1 MKARN
6 ENLSRRLQNPPPA
19 AATAIAQRKLAERT
33 QQAFLALGARLSAT
47 RSSQEAA
54 RAIYAAADSLWKW
67 DAGAVALWLPDSGHV
82 ETVLACDLVD
92 GQRRELVPGLAAGP
106 AAAGIRRIMDAG
118 AELTLRKPGDSP
130 GCDFVPFGNAAR
142 RPASIMCAPMRAESK
157 TVGVLSIQ
165 SYTQNVFTQEHLRT
179 LQVLAD
185 YCAGAFDRLLA
196 EEAVRQREEM
206 NRTILATAMDGYYA
220 LDFAADPRGAIV
232 DVNEA
237 FCRLTGYSSEELLQM
252 RITDLEAAESPEDVV
267 RHSQKIIQAR
277 GDRFET
283 RHRRRDGREIHIE
296 ICTSHVLGS
305 QGRIFGFVR
314 DIGERKRAEAA
325 LREADSALRA
335 SEERYRALAESSPD
349 AIFILDRDIRV
360 QYFNVTAAALWRRS
374 PQEMI
379 GLMQSELF
387 PAEVAQDQSRVVRS
401 VFETGN
407 LICREK
413 PLAFPVG
420 DRWIEIRLAPL
431 RDAQG
436 AVTAVMGV
444 CRDITERKRAEA
456 ILRQTTDR
464 LSLAARAGGVGIWD
478 YDVVNNRLVWDDQM
492 FRLYGITR
500 DQFSGAYQAWQA
512 GLHPEDRQRGDEEI
526 RLALRGEKD
535 FNTEF
540 RVVWPDGS
548 QHSIRALALVQRDSS
563 GQPVQMIGTN
573 WDITAQ
579 KRTEA
584 ALLVDITDR
593 KRAAAEINRQAG
605 LISSLLDSIPDIVF
619 FKDVNGV
626 YLGCNPSFAQFA
638 GRSRDEIVGRTDY
651 HLFDKKIA
659 DFFREHDQRI
669 LESCQARH
677 NEEWITYPDGR
688 KMLIDTLK
696 TPYLG
701 PDGALIGV
709 LGISRDIT
717 ERKRVE
723 QQLAEALDLNQKMIA
738 SSTMGIAAY
747 KASGECVFANETL
760 ARMVGGSLSEVHGGD
775 FRRLEF
781 WKESGL
787 VHIADQALSLGQAC
801 SIEIFGTTRFGKT
814 LAADCHVTPFVS
826 HGQPHLLFGLLDIS
840 ERKRADALLRAQRD
854 VGVGLSL
861 TSDIRVAL
869 KIFLEV
875 AVEVAGL
882 DCGGLYRIIP
892 ATQDMEL
899 AAHYGLSDLFV
910 KAVTHYSAG
919 DPETKLVLQ
928 GQSVFTAFRNL
939 PAAQS
944 AAGLHEGLR
953 AVAVIP
959 LSHNRRVIGVL
970 NLASHTAEDIPMQ
983 ARIVIEA
990 MATQAA
996 GAIARINAENESHR
1010 LERQLLGITD
1020 REHAR
1025 MGQDIHDGLCQQLV
1039 SLALD
1044 ANSLLD
1050 QLAAARRP
1058 EAAKARRI
1066 ADYLDRSITEARQ
1079 LSRGLFPVRLEREG
1093 LPPALEELA
1102 AATRDRFNIRCRF
1115 TSAGPVAVES
1125 SVTATHLYRI
1135 AQEAVTNAVKHS
1147 GAGSIAIRLRARA
1160 GALELSVTD
1169 NGAGLSAARRREA
1182 TGMGLQ
1188 IMDYRARTIGGTIEF
1203 GPGPRGGTR
1212 VFCCVP
1218 APVSGVSGA

>member
-1 MKARN
+1 MHRMKARN
-6 ENLSRRLQNPPPA
+6 ENRSGRLQNPPPA
-19 AATAIAQRKLAERT
+19 AATAIAQRKRAERT
-33 QQAFLALGARLSAT
+33 QQALLALGARLSAT
-47 RSSQEAA
+47 RSSPEAA

-92 GQRRELVPGLAAGP
+92 GQRCELVPGLAAGP

-165 SYTQNVFTQEHLRT
+165 SYTPNAFTQEHLRT

-185 YCAGAFDRLLA
+185 YCAGAFARFLA
-196 EEAVRQREEM
+196 EEALRQREEM
-206 NRTILATAMDGYYA
+206 SRAILATAMDGYYA

-252 RITDLEAAESPEDVV
+252 RITDLEAAESPADVV

-283 RHRRRDGREIHIE
+283 RHRRKDGREIHIE

-314 DIGERKRAEAA
+314 DIGERKRVE
-325 LREADSALRA
+325 
-335 SEERYRALAESSPD
+335 
-349 AIFILDRDIRV
+349 
-360 QYFNVTAAALWRRS
+360 
-374 PQEMI
+374 
-379 GLMQSELF
+379 
-387 PAEVAQDQSRVVRS
+387 
-401 VFETGN
+401 
-407 LICREK
+407 
-413 PLAFPVG
+413 
-420 DRWIEIRLAPL
+420 
-431 RDAQG
+431 
-436 AVTAVMGV
+436 
-444 CRDITERKRAEA
+444 
-456 ILRQTTDR
+456 
-464 LSLAARAGGVGIWD
+464 
-478 YDVVNNRLVWDDQM
+478 
-492 FRLYGITR
+492 
-500 DQFSGAYQAWQA
+500 
-512 GLHPEDRQRGDEEI
+512 
-526 RLALRGEKD
+526 
-535 FNTEF
+535 
-540 RVVWPDGS
+540 
-548 QHSIRALALVQRDSS
+548 
-563 GQPVQMIGTN
+563 
-573 WDITAQ
+573 
-579 KRTEA
+579 
-584 ALLVDITDR
+584 
-593 KRAAAEINRQAG
+593 AEINRQSG

-626 YLGCNPSFAQFA
+626 YLGCNPPFAQFV
-638 GRSRDEIVGRTDY
+638 GRSRDEIIGRTDY
-651 HLFDKKIA
+651 DLFDKRIA
-659 DFFREHDQRI
+659 DFFREHDQHM

-688 KMLIDTLK
+688 KMLVDTLK
-696 TPYLG
+696 TPYRG
-701 PDGALIGV
+701 PDGTLIGV

-717 ERKRVE
+717 ERKRAE

-738 SSTMGIAAY
+738 SSTVGIAAY

-781 WKESGL
+781 WQESGL
-787 VHIADQALSLGQAC
+787 VQIADQVLSLGQAR

-840 ERKRADALLRAQRD
+840 ERQRADALLRAQRD

-861 TSDIRVAL
+861 TSDITVAL
-869 KIFLEV
+869 KRFLEV
-875 AVEVAGL
+875 AVQVAGL
-882 DCGGLYRIIP
+882 DCGGLYRLKP
-892 ATQDMEL
+892 ATQAMEL
-899 AAHYGLSDLFV
+899 AAHYGLSDAFV

-939 PAAQS
+939 PAARS

-953 AVAVIP
+953 AIAIIP
-959 LSHNRRVIGVL
+959 LSHNRRVIGAL

-1010 LERQLLGITD
+1010 LERQLIGITD

-1044 ANSLLD
+1044 ANALRHR
-1050 QLAAARRP
+1050 LAAARRP
-1058 EAAKARRI
+1058 EAAQARRI
-1066 ADYLDRSITEARQ
+1066 ADYLDRAITEARQ
-1079 LSRGLFPVRLEREG
+1079 LSRGLFPVRLEHEG

-1102 AATRDRFNIRCRF
+1102 AATRDRFKIRCRF
-1115 TSAGPVAVES
+1115 TSAGPVAVAS

-1147 GAGSIAIRLRARA
+1147 RAGSVAIRLRARA

-1169 NGAGLSAARRREA
+1169 NGAGLSAARRNEA

-1188 IMDYRARTIGGTIEF
+1188 IMDYRARTIGGTLQF
-1203 GPGPRGGTR
+1203 GPGPRGGTK
-1212 VFCCVP
+1212 VYCCVP
-1218 APVSGVSGA
+1218 TPVSGVSGA